1 MDKILS
7 TSFPLF
13 MDSAKAGIPS
23 SAGYKKIQETTIFKF
38 FMCMVQF
45 EVTVPAINDVHLSKG
60 ASMQQSAHM
69 YFAIFL

>member
-7 TSFPLF
+7 TPFLLF

-38 FMCMVQF
+38 FMCIVQF
-45 EVTVPAINDVHLSKG
+45 EVTVPAINDDYLRKEHPCSR
-60 ASMQQSAHM
+60 AST
-69 YFAIFL
+69 